1 MEGFGNAITAI
12 IGAVITLAII
22 SVIVSKRSDS
32 AGLVQSVGTSLSKVI
47 AAATTPL
54 PRNDAVVNVAGTPA
68 HVDLNSLLHGDIN
81 TLISPVF

>member
-1 MEGFGNAITAI
+1 MQGFGNTITAI
-12 IGAVITLAII
+12 LGAIITLAII

-54 PRNDAVVNVAGTPA
+54 PRNDAVVNVAGQPA
-68 HVDLNSLLHGDIN
+68 RVDLNSLLHGDIDLN
-81 TLISPVF
+81 ISPVF